1 MTAYVPRPH
10 LPSLAVA
17 GLLLAPGGLR
27 AQDPVARTV
36 PGLGTL
42 SFPVTTN
49 VPAAQVAF
57 ARGALLLHLFE
68 YPDAAHAF
76 RAAEQLDPS
85 FAMAY
90 WGEAMTHTHP
100 VWNEQDVP
108 AGRAALE
115 KLGPTAATRA
125 AKAHTARERAYLA
138 AVELLYGTGSK
149 AHRDTLYSNAMGRLV
164 RAYPADDEARLFYAL
179 SLLGLSQGVRNV
191 ATYLQAAAIA
201 ESVFHR
207 TPSHSGAAHYLIH
220 AVDDPDHATL
230 GLAPAR
236 ALARSAYAVD
246 HAQHMTSHIF
256 VALGMWDDVVA
267 ANETATHVVD
277 TLLGRHQRSPMYCR
291 HYNAWLD
298 YGYLEQGRIGDAAR
312 LLERCR
318 DQARARAPG
327 SHDQELDISSFV
339 TMWSHYLLVT
349 GAWSDSVARWPI
361 DPGAGLGP
369 RLTYWFTHGLAAAS
383 AGDLPAARAA
393 LEQVEGAARETA
405 SWLTSSGEPDPDH
418 PELERTRVLR
428 AELEGLI
435 AAGDGRTDEALV
447 LLRQASVAE
456 DSMVYAFGPP
466 FVNAPAHELLGA
478 ELLGLKRFRE
488 AQAEF
493 ALALKR
499 APRRTTAL
507 LGLARAAAALGD
519 TTPAMSAYEELTRI
533 WRRADPGQAQ
543 VAEAADYVRLH
554 REAVG
559 APGHR

>member
-1 MTAYVPRPH
+1 
-10 LPSLAVA
+10 
-17 GLLLAPGGLR
+17 
-27 AQDPVARTV
+27 
-36 PGLGTL
+36 
-42 SFPVTTN
+42 
-49 VPAAQVAF
+49 
-57 ARGALLLHLFE
+57 
-68 YPDAAHAF
+68 
-76 RAAEQLDPS
+76 
-85 FAMAY
+85 MAY

-108 AGRAALE
+108 AGRAALG
-115 KLGPTAATRA
+115 KLAPAAAARA

-138 AVELLYGTGSK
+138 AVELLYGTGPK
-149 AHRDTLYSNAMGRLV
+149 AHRDTLYSSAMGRLV
-164 RAYPADDEARLFYAL
+164 RAYLADDEARLFYAL

-207 TPSHSGAAHYLIH
+207 TPSHPGAAHYLIH

-256 VALGMWDDVVA
+256 VALGMWDEVVA

-277 TLLGRHQRSPMYCR
+277 TLLGRRQRSPMYCR
-291 HYNAWLD
+291 HYNVWLD
-298 YGYLEQGRIGDAAR
+298 YGYLEQGRIGDATR
-312 LLERCR
+312 LLEHCR

-327 SHDQELDISSFV
+327 SPDQELDISSFV
-339 TMWSHYLLVT
+339 TMWSHYVLVT

-361 DPGAGLGP
+361 DPGDGLGP
-369 RLTYWFTHGLAAAS
+369 RLSYWFTRGLAAAS
-383 AGDLPAARAA
+383 EGDLAAARAA
-393 LEQVEGAARETA
+393 LEKVEEAARETA
-405 SWLTSSGEPDPDH
+405 GWLASSGDPAPDH

-428 AELEGLI
+428 AELEGVI
-435 AAGDGRTDEALV
+435 AASDGRTEEALSR
-447 LLRQASVAE
+447 LRQATLAE

-466 FVNAPAHELLGA
+466 FVNEPAHELLGTA
-478 ELLGLKRFRE
+478 LVTLKRFPE
-488 AQAEF
+488 AQREF
-493 ALALKR
+493 ALALTR

-519 TTPAMSAYEELTRI
+519 TTQAMGAYEELTRI

-543 VAEAADYVRLH
+543 VAEAADYVRRH
-554 REAVG
+554 GDAVG
-559 APGHR
+559 LQGPR

>member
-1 MTAYVPRPH
+1 MTAYVPRLR
-10 LPSLAVA
+10 LPALAFA
-17 GLLLAPGGLR
+17 GLLLARGVLR
-27 AQDPVARTV
+27 AQDPVVLTV

-49 VPAAQVAF
+49 VPAARVAF

-108 AGRAALE
+108 AGRAALG
-115 KLGPTAATRA
+115 KLAPTAAARA
-125 AKAHTARERAYLA
+125 AQAHTARERAYLA
-138 AVELLYGTGSK
+138 AVELLYGTGPK
-149 AHRDTLYSNAMGRLV
+149 AHRDTLYSSGMGRLV
-164 RAYPADDEARLFYAL
+164 HAYPADDEARLFYAL

-207 TPSHSGAAHYLIH
+207 TPSHPGAAHYLIH

-256 VALGMWDDVVA
+256 VALGMWDEVVA

-277 TLLGRHQRSPMYCR
+277 TLLGRRQRSPMYCR
-291 HYNAWLD
+291 HYNVWLD
-298 YGYLEQGRIGDAAR
+298 YGYLEQGRIGDATR
-312 LLERCR
+312 LLEHCR
-318 DQARARAPG
+318 DRARARAPG
-327 SHDQELDISSFV
+327 SRDQELDISSFV
-339 TMWSHYLLVT
+339 TMWSHYVLVT

-361 DPGAGLGP
+361 DPGDKLGP

-383 AGDLPAARAA
+383 EGDLAAARAA
-393 LEQVEGAARETA
+393 LEKVEEAARETA
-405 SWLTSSGEPDPDH
+405 GWLASSGDPAPDH

-428 AELEGLI
+428 AELEGVI
-435 AAGDGRTDEALV
+435 AAGDGRTEEALSR
-447 LLRQASVAE
+447 LRQATLAE
-456 DSMVYAFGPP
+456 DSIVYAFGPP
-466 FVNAPAHELLGA
+466 FVNEPAHELLGTA
-478 ELLGLKRFRE
+478 LVTLKRFPE
-488 AQAEF
+488 AQREF
-493 ALALKR
+493 ALALTR

-519 TTPAMSAYEELTRI
+519 TTQAMGAYEELTRI

-543 VAEAADYVRLH
+543 VAEAADYVRRH
-554 REAVG
+554 GAAVG
-559 APGHR
+559 VQGPR